1 MITHE
6 QYDAG
11 LEREA
16 LAAELRQWRDGA
28 SRTPAWAA
36 EFDARVTRLA
46 AAIGAPRAE
55 VLKDIW
61 ADADLL
67 SA

>member
-1 MITHE
+1 MTE
-6 QYDAG
+6 QPYDAG
-11 LEREA
+11 DEREA

-46 AAIGAPRAE
+46 QAIGRPRAE
-55 VLKDIW
+55 VLREIW